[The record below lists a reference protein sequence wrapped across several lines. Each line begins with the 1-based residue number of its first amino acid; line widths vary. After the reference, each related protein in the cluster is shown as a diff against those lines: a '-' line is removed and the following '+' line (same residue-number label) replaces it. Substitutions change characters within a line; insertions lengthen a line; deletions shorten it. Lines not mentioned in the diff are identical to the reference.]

1 MIQKFASGL
10 ILLCLLLLASCSAK
24 PPVVIEK
31 KMEIPDSLLNPRPIP
46 VWGGNTNS
54 SLVDYTL
61 ELIYQLQCSNADKQ
75 AIKRLLE
82 EK

>member
-1 MIQKFASGL
+1 MIRKFANGL
-10 ILLCLLLLASCSAK
+10 IILCLLLLASCSAK

-31 KMEIPDSLLNPRPIP
+31 KAEIPDSLLSPRPIP
-46 VWGGNTNS
+46 LWGGNTNS

-61 ELIYQLQCSNADKQ
+61 ELIYRLQCSNADKQ